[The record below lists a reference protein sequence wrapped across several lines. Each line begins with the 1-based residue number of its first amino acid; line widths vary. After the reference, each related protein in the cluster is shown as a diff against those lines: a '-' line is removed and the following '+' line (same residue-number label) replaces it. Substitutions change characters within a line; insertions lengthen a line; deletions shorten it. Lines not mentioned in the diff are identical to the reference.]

1 MRTTWTDWKMSLM
14 RDAAEAEAYAGFD
27 ALGAPDRNLLATLPY
42 YGAFTEYR
50 DHVTGCHDC
59 RDDGRDDCPKG
70 TELLD
75 TASIGLRAQTRLALS
90 N

>member
-1 MRTTWTDWKMSLM
+1 MRTTWTDWQLSDM
-14 RDAAEAEAYAGFD
+14 RDAAESEARAGFD
-27 ALGAPDRNLLATLPY
+27 ALGAPERSFVKVLPY

-50 DHVTGCHDC
+50 CHVIGCAACREDDQADC
-59 RDDGRDDCPKG
+59 TEG

-75 TASIGLRAQTRLALS
+75 AAGVGLRAQLRLALS